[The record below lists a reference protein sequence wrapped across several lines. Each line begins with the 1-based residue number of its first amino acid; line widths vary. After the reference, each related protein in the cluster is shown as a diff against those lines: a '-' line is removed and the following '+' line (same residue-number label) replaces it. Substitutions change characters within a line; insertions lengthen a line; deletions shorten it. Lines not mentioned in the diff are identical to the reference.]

1 MNRRLLVVDGDPD
14 VVETVRG
21 AFEDRRV
28 QVEGALSGSE
38 ALGRMSRWLP
48 DVVLVD
54 VRLPS
59 LSGLEICR
67 VLNERGVDVP
77 VIIMSSHANMELAI
91 QAMQEGAFD
100 YLAKPLRPGGL
111 VKLVEEALETR
122 EVARPDDV
130 PVSRAPS
137 GDEEPWRLVGKSEP
151 MLEVYKTIGRVA
163 STDSTVL
170 ITGESGTGKEV
181 VARLIHEKGPS
192 SEHPFEAV
200 NCTAIP
206 ETLLEGELF
215 GYEKGAFT
223 GASRERTGKFELA
236 GRGTLFLDEVG
247 ELPQSLQVK
256 LLRALEEREV
266 DRLGGTR
273 KVPVEARIIAAT
285 NRDLAADV
293 KAGRFREDLFFRLA
307 VVTLHVPPLRER
319 PGDIRLLADHFV
331 SLLSSQVGRRLE
343 RVASETYRRLEGYS
357 WPGNVRELRNVV
369 ERSLIMGA
377 GPLLR
382 PQDLPSLEDGGT
394 PHEPHP
400 VDLRELTRRGVQLE
414 EVERR
419 YIELVL
425 QETGGNATRAAEL
438 LGIHRSTLQRKLRR
452 SETSE
457 P

>member
-1 MNRRLLVVDGDPD
+1 MNRRLLVVDADPQ
-14 VVETVRG
+14 VTEAV
-21 AFEDRRV
+21 RRV
-28 QVEGALSGSE
+28 FQGKELQVEGVLSGEE

-54 VRLPS
+54 VRLPG
-59 LSGLEICR
+59 LTGLEVCR

-77 VIIMSSHANMELAI
+77 VLVMSSHANMELAI
-91 QAMQEGAFD
+91 QAMQEGAYD
-100 YLAKPLRPGGL
+100 YLAKPFQPEGL
-111 VKLVEEALETR
+111 VRLVEQALESR
-122 EVARPDDV
+122 AVARSDDV
-130 PVSRAPS
+130 PVPRSSAVPP
-137 GDEEPWRLVGKSEP
+137 DAWQLVGRSDP

-163 STDSTVL
+163 PTDSTVL

-192 SEHPFEAV
+192 AGEPFEAV

-223 GASRERTGKFELA
+223 GATRERTGKFELA

-266 DRLGGTR
+266 DRLGGAR
-273 KVPVEARIIAAT
+273 KVPVEARIVAAT

-293 KAGRFREDLFFRLA
+293 HAGRFREDLFFRLA

-319 PGDIRLLADHFV
+319 PGDVRLLADHFMAH
-331 SLLSSQVGRRLE
+331 LAPQVGRRLE
-343 RVASETYRRLEGYS
+343 RVSVETYRRLEAHS

-382 PQDLPSLEDGGT
+382 PQDLPPLEDGNHGPRDGT
-394 PHEPHP
+394 M
-400 VDLRELTRRGVQLE
+400 DLRELIRTGAPLD

-425 QETGGNATRAAEL
+425 QDAGGNATRAAQR

-452 SETSE
+452 AEAPGS
-457 P
+457 